1 MSAQPVLSVI
11 TPSYNQGRFLQQT
24 IESVLDQGVRDLE
37 YIVVDGGST
46 DESVEVIRKYERH
59 VTWWVSEKDRGQAH
73 AINKGLAR
81 ATGDFVAYLNSDDVY
96 LPGALHS
103 ALDLLAREPG
113 ARWVAGGVIGFGSAD
128 MQVHEWHLPEVPTTL
143 LDCVT
148 SRFQAAQPGHVWSR
162 EMLAAVGGFDESFR
176 FLFDINLYATL
187 LARGEKCLPL
197 HRPLAGYRFHPA
209 SKTVAEGDRFEAE
222 WDRIRDHFVPTLP
235 LHQRLV
241 ARHRLAMRRSGSRY
255 TQAARERADGHT
267 RAARAVRVRRR
278 GVSTQPAVAQRA
290 RLRAAPVPRW
300 RMTGRRAG
308 ARAPALHG
316 ARQAPPGVRDVH
328 AVVRRGDAR

>member
-1 MSAQPVLSVI
+1 MDWEEAMSGRPILTVI
-11 TPSYNQGRFLQQT
+11 TPSYNQGRYLEET
-24 IESVLDQGVRDLE
+24 IESVLNQDVRGLE
-37 YIVVDGGST
+37 YIIVDGGST
-46 DESVEVIRKYERH
+46 DGSVDIIRKYERH
-59 VTWWVSEKDRGQAH
+59 VTWWVSEKDGGQAH

-81 ATGDFVAYLNSDDVY
+81 ATGEFVAYLNSDDVY

-103 ALDLLAREPG
+103 ALDLIGRGAG

-128 MQVHEWHLPEVPTTL
+128 LQVHEWHLPTVPTTL

-162 EMLAAVGGFDESFR
+162 EMLNAVGGFDESFR

-187 LARGEKCLPL
+187 LARGERCLPIG
-197 HRPLAGYRFHPA
+197 RPLAAYRFHPS

-235 LHQRLV
+235 MHQRLI

-255 TQAARERADGHT
+255 TRAAREQSEGHVA
-267 RAARAVRVRRR
+267 AARTLFVSAAAAYPPSLFSRSGLGCLRRLFL
-278 GVSTQPAVAQRA
+278 G
-290 RLRAAPVPRW
+290 
-300 RMTGRRAG
+300 G
-308 ARAPALHG
+308 A
-316 ARQAPPGVRDVH
+316 
-328 AVVRRGDAR
+328 